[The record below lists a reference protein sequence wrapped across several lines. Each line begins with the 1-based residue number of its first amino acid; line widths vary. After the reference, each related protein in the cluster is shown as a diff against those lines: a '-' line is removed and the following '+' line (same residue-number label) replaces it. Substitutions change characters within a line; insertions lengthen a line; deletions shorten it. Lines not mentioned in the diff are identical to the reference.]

1 VHALLGTAGL
11 DGAGDA
17 VRLAVLVLAA
27 KTPWATGVVEIRT
40 SELGRWLG
48 LSASYLASEVVPGLR
63 RSSVVTVDTAK
74 GEYGQHDGL
83 RCKVL
88 PLWRARKAIGH
99 PLRLS
104 RKEFATLLRLLEAVM
119 APGWAHRDGRVTPAG
134 LLGDRTGRGAATDRL
149 ALLLLV
155 LETRETGRVRQCGG
169 AVDTKR
175 GRAAATVAR
184 LLGCS
189 ASAGERVLERL
200 EDQHLVRRVRV
211 QTASGLAHR
220 TRLMVPAVA
229 AAHGRTGVDNVQEGR
244 VEALEPVFPDPDV
257 AVEGSEL
264 LESATESQ
272 VSDVQVSGEAGG
284 ADPDVAA
291 ALHTDHPHL
300 IAPVFSLSLSGG
312 FSGESRGG
320 NPDLPDRARV
330 REDQVADGEATV
342 AEPAPTRGEGGPLRG
357 EEPENPPADEHGES
371 TAVGAADSVRLKPL
385 SGGKAQQR
393 KAEPLDDLRVRSA
406 LAPVAGLWSR
416 LTAAQRSIAFR
427 AAGQALHV
435 LSGIVGPEAAPQ
447 VLADRLAD
455 RLQETG
461 GEALVRDPMGWLLGR
476 GLVQRPACPDP
487 RCDDS
492 IRLDSG
498 TDCPSCENIAHIRHT
513 LRARIAG
520 QVGSQMPYSD
530 PAIRRAEIERRLR
543 EETAIEEQ
551 RAQIR
556 RTHAEREVEQR
567 QQAIAR
573 RRALEEEAELARRQA
588 LCADCGLPEA
598 AGLCPACSSKRR
610 TEELVK
616 QAVDLAVAVRTDL
629 SDAAQVA
636 KLTHQCER
644 DTRALLA
651 AACKQA
657 CGPDADPVLVA
668 FTAPK
673 VAQRIRDER
682 HAAALCRLQRSEV
695 AMAESDAVYD
705 ACLRRRGRGA
715 EAAAQA
721 ADTAGRRTAEFLLG
735 QLLDGLRAVRQSAVE
750 EPASAVTAVADQGG
764 YVCAMPRVRAA
775 GRA

>member
-1 VHALLGTAGL
+1 
-11 DGAGDA
+11 
-17 VRLAVLVLAA
+17 
-27 KTPWATGVVEIRT
+27 
-40 SELGRWLG
+40 
-48 LSASYLASEVVPGLR
+48 
-63 RSSVVTVDTAK
+63 
-74 GEYGQHDGL
+74 
-83 RCKVL
+83 
-88 PLWRARKAIGH
+88 
-99 PLRLS
+99 
-104 RKEFATLLRLLEAVM
+104 
-119 APGWAHRDGRVTPAG
+119 
-134 LLGDRTGRGAATDRL
+134 
-149 ALLLLV
+149 
-155 LETRETGRVRQCGG
+155 
-169 AVDTKR
+169 
-175 GRAAATVAR
+175 
-184 LLGCS
+184 
-189 ASAGERVLERL
+189 
-200 EDQHLVRRVRV
+200 
-211 QTASGLAHR
+211 
-220 TRLMVPAVA
+220 
-229 AAHGRTGVDNVQEGR
+229 
-244 VEALEPVFPDPDV
+244 
-257 AVEGSEL
+257 
-264 LESATESQ
+264 
-272 VSDVQVSGEAGG
+272 
-284 ADPDVAA
+284 
-291 ALHTDHPHL
+291 
-300 IAPVFSLSLSGG
+300 
-312 FSGESRGG
+312 
-320 NPDLPDRARV
+320 
-330 REDQVADGEATV
+330 
-342 AEPAPTRGEGGPLRG
+342 
-357 EEPENPPADEHGES
+357 
-371 TAVGAADSVRLKPL
+371 
-385 SGGKAQQR
+385 
-393 KAEPLDDLRVRSA
+393 
-406 LAPVAGLWSR
+406 
-416 LTAAQRSIAFR
+416 
-427 AAGQALHV
+427 
-435 LSGIVGPEAAPQ
+435 
-447 VLADRLAD
+447 
-455 RLQETG
+455 
-461 GEALVRDPMGWLLGR
+461 
-476 GLVQRPACPDP
+476 
-487 RCDDS
+487 
-492 IRLDSG
+492 
-498 TDCPSCENIAHIRHT
+498 
-513 LRARIAG
+513 
-520 QVGSQMPYSD
+520 MPYSD